1 MPFEIFVIPGL
12 ICFAYGVLRG
22 LKFYSKEYAKNKDI
36 DVD

>member
-12 ICFAYGVLRG
+12 IFFAYGVLRG
-22 LKFYSKEYAKNKDI
+22 RKFYHKEYAKNR